1 MLPYYI
7 LSSIGIVV
15 AVLGGMYGIA
25 ATFSKH
31 FNNWFEARVT
41 RVVTPFL
48 TNGDKTVANYA
59 HEARDA
65 AQAAQDA
72 AVAAKMAAL
81 EARDVVLQIKETQRQ
96 G

>member
-1 MLPYYI
+1 MVIYYI
-7 LSSIGIVV
+7 LSAIGIAV
-15 AVLGGMYGIA
+15 ATLGGLYGIA
-25 ATFSKH
+25 VTFGKH

-41 RVVTPFL
+41 KVVTPFL

-65 AQAAQDA
+65 ARAAQDA

-81 EARDVVLQIKETQRQ
+81 EARDVVLQLKETQHK
-96 G
+96 